1 MSDTVD
7 TFCPWIIGRPC
18 LPVGEWADWS
28 QVLVA
33 VVIGFAAIY
42 VPWQMSRAQTQ
53 RRITTSLTLC
63 GITLFQFLQAA
74 KLATDRSGD
83 TQLYR
88 YHRTCGMDM
97 LNSLRQIPT
106 HELIDWDV
114 IHARIH
120 LEMRCVQLIEYADNW
135 HIEQEGFARLPD
147 STLDELAHR
156 IGLLHASL
164 DEVRGLL
171 LRRRMFWPW
180 LSRRVVA
187 FERLPTAPGP
197 VSRSA
202 SAIR

>member
-1 MSDTVD
+1 
-7 TFCPWIIGRPC
+7 
-18 LPVGEWADWS
+18 
-28 QVLVA
+28 
-33 VVIGFAAIY
+33 
-42 VPWQMSRAQTQ
+42 
-53 RRITTSLTLC
+53 
-63 GITLFQFLQAA
+63 
-74 KLATDRSGD
+74 
-83 TQLYR
+83 
-88 YHRTCGMDM
+88 MDM

-114 IHARIH
+114 IHTRIH

-135 HIEQEGFARLPD
+135 HIEQEGFVRLPD
-147 STLDELAHR
+147 STLEELAHR

-202 SAIR
+202 SAIQ